1 MDDEKSLNT
10 LITKLENVNDASMPN
25 YAAVLIESMKVIV
38 THLKCFNDLSKKVST
53 LEDKISVNSQVSD
66 TLQSENKRLNDIIII
81 LEERADDQEQRSRN
95 TCLLI
100 HGVAESDNV
109 ETDDAIL
116 SVLNNDLNLT
126 HISINDIQRS
136 HRLGPIKRN
145 DRLLRSNKPRCR
157 PIIVKFLNFRTRQE
171 VFKVKSR
178 LKGKHFMITESLTK
192 NRYDLFKAALLKYG
206 KGNVWTIEGRITT
219 KINNN
224 FVVIKSLNDL

>member
-116 SVLNNDLNLT
+116 SVLNNDLNLP

-178 LKGKHFMITESLTK
+178 LKGKHTMITESLTK

>member
-10 LITKLENVNDASMPN
+10 LITTLENVNDASMPN

-109 ETDDAIL
+109 ETDDVIL
-116 SVLNNDLNLT
+116 SVLNNDLNLP